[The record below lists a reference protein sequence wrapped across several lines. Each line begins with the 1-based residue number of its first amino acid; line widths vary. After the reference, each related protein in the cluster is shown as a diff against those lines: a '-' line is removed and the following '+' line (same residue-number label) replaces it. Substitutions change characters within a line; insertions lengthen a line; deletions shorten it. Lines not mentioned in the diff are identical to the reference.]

1 MNATWLNM
9 IYEFVDSIHAHPVI
23 GKCIVEWMFVIEYL
37 LLFYFVDCLL
47 RLWLWIV
54 TPLMLEQ
61 DIISVA
67 QYVLVV
73 EKESG
78 ITFHKR
84 VKDITES

>member
-1 MNATWLNM
+1 MVKYDLRVCGLHTCA
-9 IYEFVDSIHAHPVI
+9 SPVM
-23 GKCIVEWMFVIEYL
+23 GKRKVEWMFVIEYL

-84 VKDITES
+84 VKDITKS